1 MSGSK
6 IEFKIVGIGAS
17 SGGLNAVRAL
27 LKALPDKTGCAFL
40 LVQHLDPVHE
50 SMLVE
55 LLSGDTHLTV
65 VQAVDGVGIEPE
77 HMYVIPPGYFMSVEA
92 GGIRLTHLR
101 ERHGARL
108 PFDFL
113 LNSMSQ
119 EYGPLAISVVLSGS
133 GADGS
138 GAIGAIKE
146 TGGLVLI
153 QDPNEA
159 EFDGMPRNAIS
170 QAVNADVLPVA
181 SIADAIMNYQQGS
194 GRPPSNPRPAVT
206 MAHLHEII
214 ELLKSSTPNDFSSYK
229 YGTLQRRIEKRL
241 AMIDIPEGAIEQY
254 IAVLRRSEEERQNLA
269 RDLLINVTGFFRDP
283 KVFDLLREKIIP
295 EILLNKVRDDTV
307 RIWVAGCSTGEEAY
321 SLAVLFLDRINAM
334 ELGIKLQIF
343 ASDADAEAVAVAREG
358 HYSLASVEAIP
369 SDLLQ
374 SYFTRNETGYS
385 VAPQVR
391 GSVIFTVQNVL
402 SDPPFSRI
410 DLVSCRNLLIYLETE
425 AQAKVLALFSF
436 ALRES
441 GILLIGRSE
450 TVGRMD
456 DRFKLISKSERV
468 YSRVGHRGSG
478 EFRFNLASGD
488 TTRLPN
494 AASRVGTASRQ
505 NILAELVS
513 QALLGRYVPAT
524 ILINRRYEYLY
535 SIGPTEKF
543 LQIAPG
549 PASLD
554 LFAIT
559 PKSLHNKIRSAI
571 FRAGQDQKAF
581 VVNGAKTDI
590 NGARLQF
597 SIHVELLSN
606 QGEELFLIC
615 FVEETA
621 AGRRIAR
628 PRGSHPEVGR
638 VSELEHELDE
648 TRAELE
654 GAIRNLEIASEE
666 QKIIAAE
673 ALSLNEEY
681 QSTNEELV
689 TSKEELQSLN
699 EELTALNNQL
709 HETLERQRAIS
720 NDLENVLY
728 STDVP
733 TLFLDQALN
742 IRFFTPAT
750 RLLFNVIP
758 SDVGRPFSDLSM
770 LMEDPDLRTD
780 AVAALKIGN
789 LIDKEVAARDG
800 RWYIRRIKP
809 FRTEQGSTE
818 GVVITFIDMSAQKQ
832 ISEDRETAKKSAEHA
847 TEAKSHFLAAASHDL
862 RQPLQTLKLL
872 QGLLEKSVEDGQSR
886 IFVTRM
892 EETLASMS
900 GILNTVLDIN
910 QIEAGMV
917 QVKPESFSID
927 AILERLLEEFAYQA
941 SAKGLD
947 LRVVRSGLAIHT
959 DPRLLEQIIRNLL
972 SNALKYTLTG
982 KILFGC
988 RRLGGKKLRIEVW
1001 DTGIGIPE
1009 NQIADVFK
1017 EYHRLDVPPGSGGQG
1032 LGLGLSIVKR
1042 LSDLLDLNVSVR
1054 SMSGK
1059 GSVFS
1064 IDVERAVA
1072 GEALVT
1078 VPAPSRQIDSR
1089 KNVPVASVLV
1099 IEDEDGMRELL
1110 RIGLEQM
1117 GLIVAATGSA
1127 AGAIEIIR
1135 DAKFTPDIVLADYN
1149 LSQGLNGLEAIDE
1162 IRGIVGRQIPALI
1175 LTGDISSN
1183 ALRKYAQ
1190 KKIPHINK
1198 PAKLREVIGAIHDL
1212 LASRQETELPKVDPA
1227 KEDDHADS
1235 RRLIEI
1241 IDDDK
1246 GVRDNVQTLF
1256 NGAGWLVTSYVSA
1269 EDYLSRYSSERR
1281 SCLLIDAYLPG
1292 MNGLELLRLLRE
1304 RGHAY
1309 PIIVITGHSEV
1320 AMAVE
1325 AMKRGA
1331 MDFIEKPFSA
1341 EEIHTSVGKAFEL
1354 SRNHNE
1360 QSERRETARAKL
1372 AQLTT
1377 RQSQI
1382 LERIVAG
1389 EPNKIIAAEMKLS
1402 QRTVENHRASIMRRT
1417 GSSSLSMLLRLV
1429 AAAEK

>member
-1 MSGSK
+1 MSISEV
-6 IEFKIVGIGAS
+6 EFTIVGIGAS

-27 LKALPDKTGCAFL
+27 LKALPAKTGCAFL

-55 LLSGDTHLTV
+55 LLSGDTRLTV
-65 VQAVDGVGIEPE
+65 VQAVDGARIQPE
-77 HMYVIPPGYFMSVEA
+77 HMYVIPPGYFMSVET
-92 GGIRLTHLR
+92 GEIRLTHLR

-113 LNSMSQ
+113 LNSLAQ
-119 EYGPLAISVVLSGS
+119 EYGRLVISVVLSGS

-138 GAIGAIKE
+138 GAIGRIRDA
-146 TGGLVLI
+146 GGLVLI

-159 EFDGMPRNAIS
+159 EFDGMPRSAIA
-170 QAVNADVLPVA
+170 QAAGADILPVA
-181 SIADAIMNYQQGS
+181 SIADAILNAQNRCS
-194 GRPPSNPRPAVT
+194 RPPSRPRPAVT
-206 MAHLHEII
+206 MAHLPEII
-214 ELLKSSTPNDFSSYK
+214 ELLRSSTPNDFSSYK

-241 AMIDIPEGAIEQY
+241 AMLDIREGEIEQY
-254 IAVLRRSEEERQNLA
+254 MAVLRCSEEERQSLA
-269 RDLLINVTGFFRDP
+269 QDLLINVTGFFRDS
-283 KVFDLLREKIIP
+283 KVFDFLREKIVP
-295 EILLNKVRDDTV
+295 EILLNKAQDDSVRV
-307 RIWVAGCSTGEEAY
+307 WVAGCSTGEEAY
-321 SLAVLFLDRINAM
+321 SLAVVFLDCINAM
-334 ELGIKLQIF
+334 ELGVKLQIF
-343 ASDADAEAVAVAREG
+343 ASDADVDAIAIAREG

-369 SDLLQ
+369 SYLLDT
-374 SYFTRNETGYS
+374 YFTQDETGYS
-385 VAPQVR
+385 VTPQLR
-391 GSVIFTVQNVL
+391 GSVIFAVQNVL
-402 SDPPFSRI
+402 NDPPFSRI

-425 AQAKVLALFSF
+425 AQARVLDLFSF
-436 ALRES
+436 ALRDD

-456 DRFKLISKSERV
+456 DLFKLISKSERV
-468 YSRVGHRGSG
+468 YRRVGHRTSA
-478 EFRFNLASGD
+478 EFRFNPASGD
-488 TTRLPN
+488 IARLPN
-494 AASRVGTASRQ
+494 AAIKTGAASRQ

-513 QALLGRYVPAT
+513 QAVLGRYVPAA
-524 ILINRRYEYLY
+524 LLVNRRYEYLY

-571 FRAGQDQKAF
+571 FRASQDRKTF
-581 VVNGAKTDI
+581 VVNGVKADI
-590 NGARLQF
+590 DGAERQF
-597 SIHVELLSN
+597 SIHVELLSS

-615 FVEETA
+615 FVEDA
-621 AGRRIAR
+621 AVGRKAAR
-628 PRGSHPEVGR
+628 PRGSQPEIPR
-638 VSELEHELDE
+638 VLELEHELEE
-648 TRAELE
+648 TRAELQ

-666 QKIIAAE
+666 QKIITAE

-681 QSTNEELV
+681 QSANEELV

-709 HETLERQRAIS
+709 HETLERQRSIS

-770 LMEDPDLRTD
+770 LMDDPDLQAD
-780 AVAALKIGN
+780 AIAALRMGD

-809 FRTEQGSTE
+809 FRTEQGNTE
-818 GVVITFIDMSAQKQ
+818 GVVLTFTDMSAQKQ
-832 ISEDRETAKKSAEHA
+832 IAEDRETAKKSAEHA

-872 QGLLEKSVEDGQSR
+872 QGLLEKSVEDDQSR
-886 IFVTRM
+886 IFVMRM

-917 QVKPESFSID
+917 RIKPESFSID
-927 AILERLLEEFAYQA
+927 TILMRLLEEFTYQA
-941 SAKGLD
+941 SARGLD
-947 LRVVRSGLAIHT
+947 LRVVRSGLAVNT
-959 DPRLLEQIIRNLL
+959 DPRLLEQIVRNLL

-982 KILFGC
+982 KILVGC
-988 RRLGGKKLRIEVW
+988 RRRGGKLRIEIW

-1009 NQIADVFK
+1009 NQIAEVFK
-1017 EYHRLDVPPGSGGQG
+1017 EYYRLDAPPGSGGQG
-1032 LGLGLSIVKR
+1032 LGLGLSIVKQ
-1042 LSDLLDLNVSVR
+1042 LGDLLDLNVSVC
-1054 SMSGK
+1054 SQLGK

-1064 IDVERAVA
+1064 IDIERAVA

-1078 VPAPSRQIDSR
+1078 VPAPIRHIDTR
-1089 KNVPVASVLV
+1089 KIMSAASVLV
-1099 IEDEDGMRELL
+1099 IEDEDGMRDLL
-1110 RIGLEQM
+1110 GIGLEQM
-1117 GLIVAATGSA
+1117 GHTVAKTVSA
-1127 AGAIEIIR
+1127 AEAIEIVR
-1135 DAKFTPDIVLADYN
+1135 ETKFTPDVILADYN
-1149 LSQGLNGLEAIDE
+1149 LSHGLNGLEAIEE
-1162 IRGIVGRQIPALI
+1162 IRRMVGQQIPALI

-1190 KKIPHINK
+1190 KKIPHLNK
-1198 PAKLREVIGAIHDL
+1198 PAKLREVIAAIYDL
-1212 LASRQETELPKVDPA
+1212 LAHSQGMESPKLDPA
-1227 KEDDHADS
+1227 VNTDVEPGCW
-1235 RRLIEI
+1235 IEV
-1241 IDDDK
+1241 IDDDR
-1246 GVRDNVQTLF
+1246 GVRDSVQNLF
-1256 NGAGWLVTSYVSA
+1256 NDTGWSVASYTSA

-1292 MNGLELLRLLRE
+1292 MSGLELLRMLKE
-1304 RGHAY
+1304 RDHAY
-1309 PIIVITGHSEV
+1309 PVIVITGHSEV

-1325 AMKRGA
+1325 AMKLGA
-1331 MDFIEKPFSA
+1331 VDFIEKPFSA
-1341 EEIHTSVGKAFEL
+1341 EEIYRSVKKAFEL

-1360 QSERRETARAKL
+1360 HSERREEARAKL
-1372 AQLTT
+1372 AQLTL

-1417 GSSSLSMLLRLV
+1417 GSSSLSRLLRLV

>member
-6 IEFKIVGIGAS
+6 VEFKIVGIGAS

-27 LKALPDKTGCAFL
+27 LKALPAKTGCAFL

-92 GGIRLTHLR
+92 GNIRLTHLR

-113 LNSMSQ
+113 LSSMAK
-119 EYGPLAISVVLSGS
+119 EYGALAISVVLSGS

-138 GAIGAIKE
+138 GAIGTIKE

-159 EFDGMPRNAIS
+159 EFDGMPRSAIS
-170 QAVNADVLPVA
+170 QAVNSDVLPVA
-181 SIADAIMNYQQGS
+181 SIADAIINYQQEF
-194 GRPPSNPRPAVT
+194 GRLPANPRPVVT
-206 MAHLHEII
+206 TAHLPEII

-241 AMIDIPEGAIEQY
+241 AMLDIPEGEIEQY
-254 IAVLRRSEEERQNLA
+254 IAILRNSEEERQNLA

-283 KVFDLLREKIIP
+283 KVFDFLREKIIP
-295 EILLNKVRDDTV
+295 EILLNKMQGDTV

-334 ELGIKLQIF
+334 GYGIKLQIF

-358 HYSLASVEAIP
+358 HYSLASTDAIP

-374 SYFTRNETGYS
+374 SYFTRSETGYS
-385 VAPQVR
+385 VTPQVR

-468 YSRVGHRGSG
+468 YRRVGHRGSA

-488 TTRLPN
+488 AVRLPN
-494 AASRVGTASRQ
+494 TASRVGAASRQ
-505 NILAELVS
+505 NILSELVS
-513 QALLGRYVPAT
+513 HALLGRYVPAA

-554 LFAIT
+554 LFAII
-559 PKSLHNKIRSAI
+559 PKSLRNKIRSAI
-571 FRAGQDQKAF
+571 FRAGQDQKTF
-581 VVNGAKTDI
+581 VVNGAKADI
-590 NGARLQF
+590 NGAKLQF
-597 SIHVELLSN
+597 GIHVELLSN

-621 AGRRIAR
+621 AGRKIAR
-628 PRGSHPEVGR
+628 PRGSHPEVTR

-666 QKIIAAE
+666 QKIITAE

-733 TLFLDQALN
+733 TLFLDRALN

-770 LMEDPDLRTD
+770 LMVDPDLRSD
-780 AVAALKIGN
+780 AVAALKMGD

-818 GVVITFIDMSAQKQ
+818 GVVITFIDMSAQRQ

-886 IFVTRM
+886 IFVKRM
-892 EETLASMS
+892 GETLASMS

-917 QVKPESFSID
+917 QVKSESFSID
-927 AILERLLEEFAYQA
+927 AILVRLLEEFSYQA

-947 LRVVRSGLAIHT
+947 LRVLRSGLAVHT
-959 DPRLLEQIIRNLL
+959 DPRLLEQIVRNLL
-972 SNALKYTLTG
+972 SNALKYTPTG
-982 KILFGC
+982 KILLGC
-988 RRLGGKKLRIEVW
+988 RRRGGKLRIEVW

-1054 SMSGK
+1054 SQARK

-1064 IDVERAVA
+1064 IDIERAVA

-1078 VPAPSRQIDSR
+1078 VPAPSRQVDNS
-1089 KNVPVASVLV
+1089 NDVPAASILV

-1110 RIGLEQM
+1110 RIGLEQI
-1117 GLIVAATGSA
+1117 GHIVVATGSA
-1127 AGAIEIIR
+1127 VGAIEIIR
-1135 DAKFTPDIVLADYN
+1135 DANFVPDVILADYN
-1149 LSQGLNGLEAIDE
+1149 LSQGLSGLETIEE

-1212 LASRQETELPKVDPA
+1212 LGYRQETEIRKVEPAIKADP
-1227 KEDDHADS
+1227 DS
-1235 RRLIEI
+1235 GRLIEI

-1256 NGAGWLVTSYVSA
+1256 NGTGWSVASYISA

-1292 MNGLELLRLLRE
+1292 MNGLELLRVLRE
-1304 RGHAY
+1304 RGDAY
-1309 PIIVITGHSEV
+1309 PIIVITGHSDV

-1331 MDFIEKPFSA
+1331 VDFIEKPFSA
-1341 EEIHTSVGKAFEL
+1341 EEIHTSVERAFEL

-1360 QSERRETARAKL
+1360 QSEQREAARAKL
-1372 AQLTT
+1372 GQLTR

>member
-6 IEFKIVGIGAS
+6 VEFKVVGIGAS

-27 LKALPDKTGCAFL
+27 LKALPAKTGCAFL
-40 LVQHLDPVHE
+40 LVQHLDPGHE

-55 LLSGDTHLTV
+55 LLSGDTPLMV
-65 VQAVDGVGIEPE
+65 VQAVNGAGIEPE
-77 HMYVIPPGYFMSVEA
+77 CMYVIPPGYFMSVEA
-92 GGIRLTHLR
+92 GEIRLTHLR
-101 ERHGARL
+101 ERRGARL

-113 LNSMSQ
+113 LNSIAQ
-119 EYGPLAISVVLSGS
+119 EYGPRAISVVLSGN

-138 GAIGAIKE
+138 AAISAIKE

-159 EFDGMPRNAIS
+159 EFEGMPRSAIS
-170 QAVNADVLPVA
+170 QAVNAEVMPMA
-181 SIADAIMNYQQGS
+181 SIADAIMNHQHES
-194 GRPPSNPRPAVT
+194 GRTPSNPRPAAT
-206 MAHLHEII
+206 MAHLSEII
-214 ELLKSSTPNDFSSYK
+214 DLLKSSTPNDFSYYK

-241 AMIDIPEGAIEQY
+241 ATLDIPDGGIEQY
-254 IAVLRRSEEERQNLA
+254 VAVLRRSEEERQNLA
-269 RDLLINVTGFFRDP
+269 KDLLINVTEFFRDP
-283 KVFDLLREKIIP
+283 KVFDFLRENIIP
-295 EILLNKVRDDTV
+295 EILLNKAQGDTV

-321 SLAVLFLDRINAM
+321 SLAMLFLDRINTL

-358 HYSLASVEAIP
+358 HYSAALAEAIP
-369 SDLLQ
+369 SSLLQ
-374 SYFTRNETGYS
+374 AYFTRNETGYS
-385 VAPQVR
+385 VTPQLR

-425 AQAKVLALFSF
+425 AQASVLSLFSF

-468 YSRVGHRGSG
+468 YRRVGHRGAG
-478 EFRFNLASGD
+478 EFRFNLTSSDAV
-488 TTRLPN
+488 RLPN
-494 AASRVGTASRQ
+494 AASRVGAASRQ
-505 NILAELVS
+505 TILADLVS
-513 QALLGRYVPAT
+513 QALLGRYVPAA

-543 LQIAPG
+543 LHIASG

-554 LFAIT
+554 LFAVT
-559 PKSLHNKIRSAI
+559 PKSLHNKIRTAI
-571 FRAGQDQKAF
+571 FQATQNRKTF
-581 VVNGAKTDI
+581 VVNGARTEI
-590 NGARLQF
+590 NGVKLQF
-597 SIHVELLSN
+597 SLHVELLSN

-615 FVEETA
+615 FVEEA
-621 AGRRIAR
+621 AVGPKIAR
-628 PRGSHPEVGR
+628 PRGNHPDVTH
-638 VSELEHELDE
+638 VSELEHELEE
-648 TRAELE
+648 TRAELQ
-654 GAIRNLEIASEE
+654 GAIRNLEIVSEE
-666 QKIIAAE
+666 QKIITAE

-709 HETLERQRAIS
+709 HETLERQRSIS
-720 NDLENVLY
+720 NDLENVLH

-733 TLFLDQALN
+733 TLFLDQSLN

-770 LMEDPDLRTD
+770 LMDDPDLRTD
-780 AVAALKIGN
+780 AIAALKVGN

-818 GVVITFIDMSAQKQ
+818 GVVITFIDISAQKQ
-832 ISEDRETAKKSAEHA
+832 TAEARETAKNSAEHA
-847 TEAKSHFLAAASHDL
+847 TQAKSHFLAAASHDL

-872 QGLLEKSVEDGQSR
+872 QGLLEKSVESDQSR
-886 IFVTRM
+886 IFVRRM

-917 QVKPESFSID
+917 QVKPESFSIED
-927 AILERLLEEFAYQA
+927 MLGRLLEEFSYQA
-941 SAKGLD
+941 SAKRLD
-947 LRVVRSGLAIHT
+947 LRVVRSGLAVHT

-982 KILFGC
+982 KILVGC
-988 RRLGGKKLRIEVW
+988 RRRGGRLRIEIW

-1017 EYHRLDVPPGSGGQG
+1017 EYYRLDAPPGTGGQG

-1042 LSDLLDLNVSVR
+1042 LSDLLDLNVLVR
-1054 SMSGK
+1054 SKSEK

-1064 IDVERAVA
+1064 IDIERAVA

-1099 IEDEDGMRELL
+1099 IEDEDGMRDLL
-1110 RIGLEQM
+1110 KIGLEQI
-1117 GLIVAATGSA
+1117 GHIVATTGSA

-1135 DAKFTPDIVLADYN
+1135 DVKFAPDVILADYN
-1149 LSQGLNGLEAIDE
+1149 LSHGMDGLEAIEE
-1162 IRGIVGRQIPALI
+1162 IRHIVGRPIPALI

-1183 ALRKYAQ
+1183 ALRKYAR
-1190 KKIPHINK
+1190 KKIPHITK
-1198 PAKLREVIGAIHDL
+1198 PAKLREVIGAIYDL
-1212 LASRQETELPKVDPA
+1212 MTSRQEREIPAIDPTVIS
-1227 KEDDHADS
+1227 EADS
-1235 RRLIEI
+1235 GRLIEI
-1241 IDDDK
+1241 IDDDR
-1246 GVRDNVQTLF
+1246 GVRDSVQTVF
-1256 NGAGWLVTSYVSA
+1256 NGAGQSVTRYISA
-1269 EDYLSRYSSERR
+1269 EDYLSGYNSERR

-1292 MNGLELLRLLRE
+1292 MSGLELLRVLNE
-1304 RGHAY
+1304 RGHAH
-1309 PIIVITGHSEV
+1309 PIIIITGHSDV
-1320 AMAVE
+1320 HMAVE
-1325 AMKRGA
+1325 AMKSGA
-1331 MDFIEKPFSA
+1331 VDFIEKPFSA
-1341 EEIHTSVGKAFEL
+1341 DEIHTSVEKAFEL
-1354 SRNHNE
+1354 SRNSHE
-1360 QSERRETARAKL
+1360 QSERSEVARAKL
-1372 AQLTT
+1372 AHLTR